1 VTSFRLPLYVA
12 FDLLV
17 NAVGSFAIA
26 ALIVALAV
34 KATRLGPGRAAQA
47 LWLVPFAKV
56 VWDAA
61 QGIPGDAFFWAR
73 LAGVRQ
79 NIGSFMVGAGMKTV
93 VPAFHAAFAAITDVG
108 KRPSTIGDYAAV
120 LLTRRIGPSAPLI
133 VAAGALSVVLARVV
147 LRLVR
152 LVLGERERTRLRARA
167 CLLEV
172 RRVGRQRV
180 EVFVSSEHRGAPFT
194 GGIVSPYVCFP
205 EATFEVLSPGE
216 RAASLEHEL
225 AHIAHRDLVLGTALA
240 LLEDVLWF
248 VPGRAAVRRRFDAAT
263 EALADRAAVKAGASP
278 VDLAM
283 ALLRVYEA
291 LASVRTAAS
300 PALIGW
306 RSQLA
311 ERAAQIL
318 GRAPRPRLGLDRPW
332 AQALFAGWVAA
343 AALVST
349 LFGHP

>member
-1 VTSFRLPLYVA
+1 VTSFSLPLYVA
-12 FDLLV
+12 FDLVV

-34 KATRLGPGRAAQA
+34 KATRLAPGRAAQA
-47 LWLVPFAKV
+47 LWAVPFAKV

-61 QGIPGDAFFWAR
+61 QGIPGDAFFWVR

-79 NIGSFMVGAGMKTV
+79 RIGSFMVGGGMKAV

-120 LLTRRIGPSAPLI
+120 FLTRRIGPSAPLV
-133 VAAGALSVVLARVV
+133 VAAAVLFVAAARLV
-147 LRLVR
+147 LRSVR
-152 LVLGERERTRLRARA
+152 LVLGERELARLRARA
-167 CLLEV
+167 RLLEV
-172 RRVGRQRV
+172 RRVGPRRV
-180 EVFVSSEHRGAPFT
+180 EVFVSSDHRGAPFT
-194 GGIVSPYVCFP
+194 GGVFSAYVCFP
-205 EATFEVLSPGE
+205 EATFEVLSLGE

-225 AHIAHRDLVLGTALA
+225 AHVAHRDLVLGTVLS

-248 VPGRAAVRRRFDAAT
+248 VPGRAAVRRRFDTAT
-263 EALADRAAVKAGASP
+263 EVLADRAAVNAGASP

-283 ALLRVYEA
+283 ALVRVHEA
-291 LASVRTAAS
+291 LVATRAAPS
-300 PALIGW
+300 TALIGFC
-306 RSQLA
+306 SQLA
-311 ERAAQIL
+311 ERAARIL

-343 AALVST
+343 AAIVST